1 MAIIPILHSS
11 VGKESAC
18 NAGDPG
24 LIPGS
29 RWSPAEG
36 IGNLLQYSCLGSPMD
51 RGPWRATV
59 HGVAKVGHDFVTKPT
74 NHQPERKN
82 IFKTFRF
89 ILEYSQLMFDS
100 FVWTSKRLSHRHACI
115 HSPPASPPIQT
126 ATSYWEEF
134 PVLYSKMEINCK
146 SSLQRTKFLENTETS
161 FFRGRMLSEVSLW
174 AEDKVGDLA
183 VVERRNQVIIGGV
196 ALGIGG
202 GSEGFT
208 VLSLP

>member
-1 MAIIPILHSS
+1 MQETRVWFLGQDDPLQKELATYSSILAWG
-11 VGKESAC
+11 VPWTE
-18 NAGDPG
+18 DPG
-24 LIPGS
+24 G
-29 RWSPAEG
+29 
-36 IGNLLQYSCLGSPMD
+36 LQSMELQRSD
-51 RGPWRATV
+51 TTLWLNQ
-59 HGVAKVGHDFVTKPT
+59 PT
-74 NHQPERKN
+74 TNQREKN

-146 SSLQRTKFLENTETS
+146 SSLQRTKFLENSETS

-196 ALGIGG
+196 A
-202 GSEGFT
+202 
-208 VLSLP
+208 